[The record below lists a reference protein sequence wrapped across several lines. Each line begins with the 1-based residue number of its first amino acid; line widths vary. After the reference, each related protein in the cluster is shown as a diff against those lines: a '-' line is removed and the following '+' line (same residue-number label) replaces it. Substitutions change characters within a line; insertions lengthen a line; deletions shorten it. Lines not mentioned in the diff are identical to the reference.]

1 MIKFTSFEKPLPYI
15 YIENLYTDFEL
26 EKIWCELDYYQSNG
40 DVFLSN
46 NINAAES
53 PDGQVLTKK
62 KSVFL
67 DEMFYQRRMSSI
79 LTLNRKV
86 FDNNIICYNSN
97 NWYFKKFWPDCDST
111 LVSYYENQDV
121 YYPHADNT
129 VVTMITWLYKEPKK
143 FVGGRFMFPDH
154 DLSFECK
161 NNHAI
166 AFPGAAT
173 HAVDSVIMDNE
184 DCGKGLGR
192 YSISQFLSYKI

>member
-1 MIKFTSFEKPLPYI
+1 MIISFRMIKFTSFENPLPYI
-15 YIENLYTDFEL
+15 YIENLYTDLEL
-26 EKIWCELDYYQSNG
+26 KKIWCELDYYQSNG

-67 DEMFYQRRMSSI
+67 DDMFYQRRMSSI

-97 NWYFKKFWPDCDST
+97 NWYFKKFWPDRDST

-129 VVTMITWLYKEPKK
+129 VVTMI
-143 FVGGRFMFPDH
+143 M
-154 DLSFECK
+154 
-161 NNHAI
+161 
-166 AFPGAAT
+166 
-173 HAVDSVIMDNE
+173 VI
-184 DCGKGLGR
+184 
-192 YSISQFLSYKI
+192 